1 MNDEQHLICSH
12 EVPGYSLV
20 TKRWYNFDVSKI
32 KDIQPSSNA
41 FERLVLP
48 QETKDLVC
56 SLVDTKAGG
65 DETFDDLIEG
75 KGRGIVF
82 LLHGPPG
89 VGNTFTAGQSQYQ
102 LHKGGEY
109 TYKRPES
116 IAEHMGR
123 PLFTISCG
131 DLGNSGETVE
141 VNLSNALALANKWN
155 AVVLIDEADVFMAE
169 RTVNDIGRNDVVS
182 GKIRLL

>member
-89 VGNTFTAGQSQYQ
+89 VGKTFTAG
-102 LHKGGEY
+102 
-109 TYKRPES
+109 
-116 IAEHMGR
+116 
-123 PLFTISCG
+123 
-131 DLGNSGETVE
+131 
-141 VNLSNALALANKWN
+141 
-155 AVVLIDEADVFMAE
+155 
-169 RTVNDIGRNDVVS
+169 
-182 GKIRLL
+182 